1 METDGACILEKNNTM
16 TSDEILK
23 AAPLDLLFEN
33 RNKLYGAYPLRKYYH
48 RRLTTA
54 VGISLFLSAGLLF
67 FLYEY
72 NKASGIQFVDR
83 GPDDEVVLRVQ
94 HIPEQPVVPEP
105 PQAPQRQKPTPPVA
119 QQRHTTIRITSDPVD
134 VTDVPTQ
141 TDLKTTAIAA
151 TTTAGVP
158 SELVAP
164 AAPGSIAA
172 PGLPE
177 KSAEVLVSA
186 APQFP
191 GGAAAWGAFLSR
203 HLQVPDELEAGV
215 KKTVLV
221 RFSVSETGAVT
232 GFEVVQSGGAAF
244 DAEVIRVLKKMPKWK
259 PALKNGLP
267 VAVPFTQPVT
277 FMSVEE

>member
-1 METDGACILEKNNTM
+1 M
-16 TSDEILK
+16 TSDEILR

-48 RRLTTA
+48 QRLTTA
-54 VGISLFLSAGLLF
+54 VGISLFLSAGLMF
-67 FLYEY
+67 FLYQF
-72 NKASGIQFVDR
+72 NKEAGIQLIDR

-94 HIPEQPVVPEP
+94 HIPEQPVVPQP
-105 PQAPQRQKPTPPVA
+105 PQAPRHPKPSPPVA

-141 TDLKTTAIAA
+141 TDLNTTVIAA

-158 SELVAP
+158 AGPVALAVP
-164 AAPGSIAA
+164 SGTEAPK
-172 PGLPE
+172 PPE
-177 KSAEVLVSA
+177 KSTEVLVSA

-191 GGAAAWGAFLSR
+191 GGAAAWAAFLSR

-232 GFEVVQSGGAAF
+232 GFEVVQSGGTLF

-259 PALKNGLP
+259 PALKNGQP

-277 FMSVEE
+277 FMAVEE